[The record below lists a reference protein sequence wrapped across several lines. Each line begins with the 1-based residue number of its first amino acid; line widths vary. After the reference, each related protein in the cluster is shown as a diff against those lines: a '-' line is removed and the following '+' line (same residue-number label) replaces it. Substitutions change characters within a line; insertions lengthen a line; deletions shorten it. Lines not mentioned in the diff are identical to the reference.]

1 MQGLT
6 LAFNVVTPLVIYMV
20 IGVIIRLLK
29 LFSDSTLKELNNV
42 IFKVLIPFSLF
53 FDIYSAD
60 LGSVV
65 SAPLFLWTCGL
76 ITATFVIA
84 LLVSIKAMPNDRAD
98 IPTVAQGIYRSNTV
112 LFGTVISRSIAGEEG
127 AAIMAALFVVVV
139 PLLNI
144 LAVIDFEVMRG
155 GKVDLKKT
163 LWQIVKNPLV
173 VAGILGGVV
182 NLSGLKLPELVCQP
196 LITLGDLASPL
207 ALVVLGAM
215 LSFKSMVS
223 HKGRLLTAVFCKLV
237 AVPAVCLTV
246 MALLGYRGAAMAA
259 LLAVFAS
266 PTAVASTPMA
276 QTLGGNVKLA
286 GEIVA
291 LTTAFSVVT
300 VFLFIAVLSNLGLL

>member
-1 MQGLT
+1 MQGFS
-6 LAFNVVTPLVIYMV
+6 LAFNVVVPLVIYMAV
-20 IGVIIRLLK
+20 GVLIRALK
-29 LFSDSTLKELNNV
+29 LFSEDTLRELNDV
-42 IFKVLIPFSLF
+42 IFKVLIPLSLF

-60 LGSVV
+60 LGDVV
-65 SAPLFLWTCGL
+65 SAPLFLWTSGL

-84 LLVSIKAMPNDRAD
+84 LLVSIKLIPDRAD
-98 IPTVAQGIYRSNTV
+98 VPTVAQGIYRSNTV
-112 LFGTVISRSIAGEEG
+112 LFGTVISRSIAGETG

-155 GKVDLKKT
+155 GKVNIKKT

-173 VAGILGGVV
+173 VAGILGGLV
-182 NLSGLKLPELVCQP
+182 NLSGIRLPELVCAP
-196 LITLGDLASPL
+196 LMTLGELASPL

-223 HKGRLLTAVFCKLV
+223 HRGRLLAAVFCKLV
-237 AVPAVCLTV
+237 AVPAVCLSI
-246 MALLGYRGAAMAA
+246 MALLGYRGASMAA

-291 LTTAFSVVT
+291 LTTALSVVT
-300 VFLFIAVLSNLGLL
+300 VFLFIAALSNLGLL